1 MTDKAIATGTPPTRR
16 MTELKHGAMGVTA
29 IAFLVVATAAPLS
42 GTVGNGPLAILL
54 GNGIGTPGAFIAT
67 GVVLVLFAIG
77 FSAMGR
83 EITNAGAFFAYITT
97 GIGARLGM
105 AAGYVAMLSY
115 NVLQV
120 YVAAFVGYFGNL
132 TFRNEFHIDVPW
144 EVFAFGL
151 VAVALVLGIVGI
163 DVNAVLLGV
172 LLTAEMA
179 LLLVLD
185 ISVIVNNGWSSY
197 TLESLNPSRVFGHG
211 SGVALMFAALSFI
224 GFEATAIF
232 GEEAHNPRRTVPRA
246 TYFAIFVLTVIYAIS
261 NWAVI
266 GAFGKDKVVKVAG
279 VDPGALF
286 YTAINQQVGRW
297 AFHAM
302 NWMVLFSVF
311 AVLLALHN
319 MCNRYFFAFAREH
332 ALPHQL
338 GYTHARFRTPVN
350 AGLLQASLTALIIG
364 SYALAGADPL
374 LDIVPT
380 MSGLGVVG
388 IVGLYVTCALAVVA
402 YFRRRGDRRL
412 WVTMVS
418 PLLAAIALTGL
429 LVLVLD
435 NYHLLS
441 GRASGLLNQLPWLV
455 VIVAAMGFVMG
466 SARPVHTPANV
477 FSELDA
483 PPVGGAAERD
493 AAK

>member
-1 MTDKAIATGTPPTRR
+1 MTHDPITGTPATGPV
-16 MTELKHGAMGVTA
+16 TELKHGAMGVTA
-29 IAFLVVATAAPLS
+29 LAFLVVATAAPLS

-54 GNGIGTPGAFIAT
+54 GTGVGAPGAFVAT
-67 GVVLVLFAIG
+67 GIILVLFAIG

-97 GIGARLGM
+97 GLGPRLGM

-132 TFRNEFHIDVPW
+132 TFRNEFNVDVPW

-151 VAVALVLGIVGI
+151 LAVVLLLGIVGV
-163 DVNAVLLGV
+163 DVNAKLLGV
-172 LLTAEMA
+172 FLTAEMV
-179 LLLVLD
+179 LLLALD
-185 ISVIVNNGWSSY
+185 IAVIVNNGWSSY
-197 TLESLNPSRVFGHG
+197 TPDSLNPGRVFGHG
-211 SGVALMFAALSFI
+211 AGVALMFAALSFI

-232 GEEAHNPRRTVPRA
+232 GEEARNPRRTVPRA
-246 TYFAIFVLTVIYAIS
+246 TYLAILVLTAIYAVS

-279 VDPGALF
+279 ANPGALF
-286 YTAINQQVGRW
+286 YTAIDQQVGRW

-302 NWMVLFSVF
+302 NWMVLCSVF

-319 MCNRYFFAFAREH
+319 MCNRYFFAFARER
-332 ALPHQL
+332 ALPRPL

-350 AGLLQASLTALIIG
+350 AGLLQAGLTALIIG
-364 SYALAGADPL
+364 AYALAGADPL

-380 MSGLGVVG
+380 MSGMGVVG
-388 IVGLYVTCALAVVA
+388 IVGLYITCALAVVA
-402 YFRRRGDRRL
+402 YFRHRGDRRL
-412 WVTMVS
+412 WVTLIS
-418 PLLAAIALTGL
+418 PLLAAIALIGL
-429 LVLVLD
+429 LVLLLD

-441 GRASGLLNQLPWLV
+441 GRDSGLLNQLPWLV
-455 VIVAAMGFVMG
+455 LIVAAMGFVMG
-466 SARPVHTPANV
+466 SVRPVRAPVNL
-477 FSELDA
+477 FRELDA
-483 PPVGGAAERD
+483 APVGGAAEHGSEVG
-493 AAK
+493 